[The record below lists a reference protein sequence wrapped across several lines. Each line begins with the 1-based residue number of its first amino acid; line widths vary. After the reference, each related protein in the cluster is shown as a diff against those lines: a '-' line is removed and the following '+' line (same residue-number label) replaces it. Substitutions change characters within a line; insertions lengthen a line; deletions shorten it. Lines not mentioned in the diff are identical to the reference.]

1 MKQGLRWGLG
11 LLVLIIGGVVAGVP
25 VFTGGVA
32 ETAYRS
38 GIQDINQRISANP
51 ELSGQV
57 QITQYDRG
65 LYSSSVVTRYSLQ
78 NSMLNFDVVQELKH
92 GFTGARFEGYAIPR
106 GKTREVLEQLGG
118 GDDTFQLNGRY
129 GTDKV
134 EFAVMMN
141 ALSGVL
147 DAEPDVQL
155 SLAPLHIDGQ
165 TANSG
170 ETVRLEMDWG
180 GVALRSLTTPD
191 VVEMG
196 QIDGRVN
203 ATLVAGDTSLGVWE
217 GDFGMD
223 IAGLSANVDGVE
235 SFAAEAIA
243 LAGRTDVDPNDRVD
257 SRFTLSFE
265 SLTSMGMDPLR
276 GAATLRSEGLLVEP
290 LLELARQAEQLGDNA
305 SYELLLA
312 DAIEQGVTLYLTE
325 AELAAGPERRLSAD
339 AELVIKPEMANL
351 LRAGLV
357 GLGAFEAMDFEL
369 DVALDQALA
378 NSLPRELGV
387 WLAQMR
393 AFGVLRTQ
401 GDRLEFNLRLQDG
414 EVLVHGEPWG

>member
-11 LLVLIIGGVVAGVP
+11 FLVLIIGGVVAGMP
-25 VFTGGVA
+25 GFTGRMA

-38 GIQDINQRISANP
+38 GIEDMNLRISANP
-51 ELSGQV
+51 ELSGQIE
-57 QITQYDRG
+57 ITQYDRG

-78 NSMLNFDVVQELKH
+78 NSMLNFDVVQELQH
-92 GFTGARFEGYAIPR
+92 GFTGAQFEGYAIPR
-106 GKTREVLEQLGG
+106 GRTREVLEQLGG
-118 GDDTFQLNGRY
+118 GDDTFQFNGRY
-129 GTDKV
+129 GIDDV
-134 EFAVMMN
+134 EFVVMMN

-147 DAEPDVQL
+147 DADPDVQL
-155 SLAPLHIDGQ
+155 NLAPLQIDGQ
-165 TANSG
+165 MANSG
-170 ETVRLEMDWG
+170 ETVRLAMDWG
-180 GVALRSLTTPD
+180 GLALRSLTTPD
-191 VVEMG
+191 VVEMERMGG
-196 QIDGRVN
+196 QVN
-203 ATLVAGDTSLGVWE
+203 AVLIAGDTSLGVWE
-217 GDFGMD
+217 GDFGMN
-223 IAGLSANVDGVE
+223 ITGLTANVDGAE
-235 SFAAEAIA
+235 SFAVEAID
-243 LAGRTDVDPNDRVD
+243 LAGRTDVDQGNRID

-290 LLELARQAEQLGDNA
+290 LLELARQAEQLGDDA
-305 SYELLLA
+305 PYERLLA
-312 DAIEQGVTLYLTE
+312 DAIDQGVTLYLTE
-325 AELAAGPERRLSAD
+325 AELAAGPQRRLSAD

-357 GLGAFEAMDFEL
+357 GLGALDAMDFEL
-369 DVALDQALA
+369 VVGLDQALA

-401 GDRLEFNLRLQDG
+401 DDRLEFNLRLQDG